1 MSAQDHSR
9 KTLEH
14 LPRARIEK
22 NWKTRLFWL
31 APIVAALLAAW
42 FVYSNLFSEGP
53 GLHIYFENARG
64 LEATKSQVKYRDA
77 EIGTVDSITLT
88 KDHQHVDVAV
98 KLKKSAAD
106 LAREGSQFWIVRPE
120 VGVGEIRGLQTI
132 VSGSY
137 IAVEPGEGKPQTQF
151 TGLME
156 PPVLEQKREALK
168 ITLIAERLGSLKER
182 APVFYRDIQVG
193 QIAKTEL
200 GPESQTVRIT
210 VEIEKHYAPLVR
222 LNSRFWNAGGVNV
235 SIGLNGA
242 SISAQSVQTLVS
254 GGVAFATPDL
264 SEKEAPPDSAFR
276 LYDKPE
282 ETWLA
287 WSPKIQLPENN
298 NKTSEENT
306 NPNVM
311 Q

>member
-14 LPRARIEK
+14 LPKARIER

-42 FVYSNLFSEGP
+42 FVYSELFSEGP

-64 LEATKSQVKYRDA
+64 LEPTKSQVKYRDA
-77 EIGTVDSITLT
+77 EIGTVDTITLT

-106 LAREGSQFWIVRPE
+106 LAREGSKFWIVRPE
-120 VGVGEIRGLQTI
+120 VGAGEIRGLQTI

-137 IAVEPGEGKPQTQF
+137 IAIEPGEGKPQTKF
-151 TGLME
+151 TGILE
-156 PPVLEQKREALK
+156 PPVLEQKRDALK
-168 ITLIAERLGSLKER
+168 ITLIAERLGSIKER
-182 APVFYRDIQVG
+182 APIFYRDIQVG

-210 VEIEKHYAPLVR
+210 VEIQKHYAPLVR

-235 SIGLNGA
+235 NIGLNGA

-264 SEKEAPPDSAFR
+264 SEKEAPAESAFR
-276 LYDKPE
+276 LYDKPD

-287 WSPKIQLPENN
+287 WSPKIPLPDDGKEPVENAN
-298 NKTSEENT
+298 NKTT
-306 NPNVM
+306 R
-311 Q
+311 